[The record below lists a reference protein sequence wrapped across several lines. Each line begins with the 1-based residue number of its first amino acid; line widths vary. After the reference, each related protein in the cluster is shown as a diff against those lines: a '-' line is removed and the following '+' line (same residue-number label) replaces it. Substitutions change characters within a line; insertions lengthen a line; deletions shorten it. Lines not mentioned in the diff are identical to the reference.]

1 MTVVE
6 RLTDTVRVSTTV
18 TLEALGSAD
27 ELTAEAAEL
36 AASPYA
42 PAVAT
47 AFCAQLGLDS
57 GDATYASALLKFA
70 TGLGLQRSY
79 LALREAADSLLT
91 DQRALDLVGSA
102 LHDALLPGSDLI
114 VEAPVLAGLRLDI
127 ALEVVARTPVTPY
140 KVLDLL
146 TGPITGY
153 PTEFDDPLARAIGV
167 ASDLWTSSPE
177 QQRFATA
184 LTALAARGSEDA
196 DYESA
201 VQQLRSALTA
211 EDKDVLLAEV
221 QIARDRFQYIAQ
233 QTDGRD
239 DARAFAQTCEAVLA
253 FERADRAALEA
264 SAREARAV
272 AQRRALLGRGM
283 HNRAHTT
290 AKSGAELAW
299 TSLAWRLET
308 ASLELEHDAF
318 LDTWVAVDSI
328 INVYEAD
335 RQLANLSTISSL
347 IRPRIV
353 NEIAQREAM
362 ANQLE
367 RAVAVDRARTESQ
380 LPQGVY
386 ELLDL
391 VHRARSARRESADD
405 AEESSHDDIYLH
417 ALLGPA
423 ASLLADLPP
432 ENRSALEQSAR
443 QTFVGNFAGDRPT
456 NGVISELTARLVR
469 DLGTNAAFV
478 DSVKANFS
486 LLVLNTV
493 RFLVFVGDTK
503 QTYTALIAPG
513 ASAPLEVELQRHF
526 HQFLS
531 ATELAGRVGMEHSNI
546 ASGRADVITT
556 FDGAQRF
563 VTEVKRE
570 LSDASR
576 ASLES
581 AYLAQALEYQST
593 NEPFGQLL
601 VLDLTDHAAGTSHI
615 NDSIWV
621 THRQDETGRITAS
634 ALVAVVRGNRPTPSA
649 MT

>member
-27 ELTAEAAEL
+27 EMTAEAAEL
-36 AASPYA
+36 AAGPYA
-42 PAVAT
+42 PAVAA
-47 AFCAQLGLDS
+47 AFCVQLGVDGGDS
-57 GDATYASALLKFA
+57 TYASALLKFA
-70 TGLGLQRSY
+70 TGLGMQRSY

-102 LHDALLPGSDLI
+102 LHDALLPRTDLI

-146 TGPITGY
+146 TGPIDGY

-167 ASDLWTSSPE
+167 ASDLWTSSPD

-201 VQQLRSALTA
+201 VQQLRTALTSEA
-211 EDKDVLLAEV
+211 KDVLLAEV
-221 QIARDRFQYIAQ
+221 QIARDRFHDIAQ
-233 QTDGRD
+233 QTEGRD
-239 DARAFAQTCEAVLA
+239 DAEAFAQTCEAVLA
-253 FERADRAALEA
+253 FERADRAALAA
-264 SAREARAV
+264 SSREARVV
-272 AQRRALLGRGM
+272 AQRRALLGQGM
-283 HNRAHTT
+283 HNRAHAT
-290 AKSGAELAW
+290 AQSDAELAW
-299 TSLAWRLET
+299 ISLAWRLET
-308 ASLELEHDAF
+308 ASIELEQYAF
-318 LDTWVAVDSI
+318 LDTWAAVDSI

-335 RQLANLSTISSL
+335 RQLTNLNTISSL

-405 AEESSHDDIYLH
+405 AEESSRSDIYLH

-432 ENRSALEQSAR
+432 GNRTALEQSAR

-456 NGVISELTARLVR
+456 NDVISELTARLLR
-469 DLGTNAAFV
+469 DLGDNAAFV
-478 DSVKANFS
+478 GSVKANFS
-486 LLVLNTV
+486 FLVLNTV
-493 RFLVFVGDTK
+493 RFLVYVGDAK

-513 ASAPLEVELQRHF
+513 ASAPLEAELQRHF
-526 HQFLS
+526 HEFLS

-556 FDGAQRF
+556 FDGAQRY

-570 LSDASR
+570 LGDAGR

-601 VLDLTDHAAGTSHI
+601 VLDLTDHAAGTPHL

-621 THRQDETGRITAS
+621 THRQDGAGRITGS

-649 MT
+649 MN